1 MRRLLLLLALAT
13 AALTASG
20 QAVGLLLRADS
31 LSAANRPADALAA
44 YARADSALRAR
55 PTAPPRSWRLRLLAG
70 QARCHRLVGD
80 YRAALRAYEAMR
92 REGLL
97 DIRAALNLSNLYLTL
112 GLYTDAVGLLEPLR
126 PAVGQTTRLL
136 NLASAYAYLGRP
148 ADALALLDTAATDSL
163 PAAGQA
169 TLWANRGFI
178 ALSVGRHAEA
188 AASLRTALALT
199 ADSAERCIVRANL
212 ALAESKCGHTSEA
225 LAQLDTCLGW
235 QSAHLGQRHP
245 DYAISVRKRAEVLL
259 DAGRPAEAADEFER
273 YFNLTRDYVCRSFG
287 FLTEK
292 QRQDFWYTHH
302 PLVAECFATEDARPR
317 LLYDVAL
324 FSKGLLLQ
332 VGRDFEAS
340 ARRDTATA
348 RLYAAVADLRRRAG
362 ADSLAPGRREALHA
376 AADACE
382 RDLLRRMPDYRQYTA
397 ALRLT
402 AADVSARLSP
412 GEAAV
417 EFVRYDD
424 SGTSRYAAL
433 VATPGGTV
441 RHVGLWTED
450 SLRHFRLAG
459 GATVADAL
467 ASLHAGDKDALYAD
481 STLSAYV
488 WRPLADV
495 LDSHSRVYF
504 SPDGLL
510 HLLAVEHLPDAR
522 QGRAR
527 LMRLSST
534 RELCL
539 SRPAPAPRAL
549 VMGGLSYDDC
559 DRSGHKPTAQPDR
572 SASRVLASLGLPPA
586 ARSGYAY
593 LPATADE
600 ADSVSRL
607 LRRTWPEADVACL
620 KGRHGSEEAFK
631 SHAPGC
637 GLIHMATHGF
647 CFVEADVAEPLVYCR
662 DSLREDATLDR
673 SGLIMAGAN
682 RMVRPAFS
690 AYDDGVLLSREVAS
704 LHLDSAALVV
714 LSACQTGLGPVT
726 PEGVFGLQR
735 GLKKAG
741 AGALLVSLWNVDDRA
756 TRLLM
761 TRFYTH
767 LAGGATMTDALR
779 MAQDDV
785 RRHAVSVDV
794 ETNEDDTT
802 RPQVRRLGRW
812 VWPKKTRPVTLHPYA
827 DPRYWAAFVLIDG
840 AGR

>member
-112 GLYTDAVGLLEPLR
+112 GLYTDAANLLEPLR
-126 PAVGQTTRLL
+126 PAVGQATRLL

-235 QSAHLGQRHP
+235 QSTHLGQRHP

-348 RLYAAVADLRRRAG
+348 RLYAAVADLRRQAE
-362 ADSLAPGRREALHA
+362 ADSLTPSQREALHA

-382 RDLLRRMPDYRQYTA
+382 RDLMTRMPDYLQYTA

-402 AADVSARLSP
+402 TADVTVRLSP

-417 EFVRYDD
+417 EFVRYVGH
-424 SGTSRYAAL
+424 GTSRYAAL
-433 VATPGGTV
+433 VATHDGAV
-441 RHVGLWTED
+441 RHVPLWPED
-450 SLRHFRLAG
+450 SLRHFRLTG
-459 GATVADAL
+459 GTTVADAL
-467 ASLHAGDKDALYAD
+467 ASLRAGDKDMLYTD
-481 STLSAYV
+481 SALSAYI
-488 WRPLADV
+488 WGPLADV
-495 LDSHSRVYF
+495 LGRYDRVYF
-504 SPDGLL
+504 APDGLL
-510 HLLAVEHLPDAR
+510 HLLAIEHLSDAR
-522 QGRAR
+522 QKHTE
-527 LMRLSST
+527 LLRLSST
-534 RELCL
+534 RELCFL
-539 SRPAPAPRAL
+539 RSEPTPRAL

-559 DRSGHKPTAQPDR
+559 DRRTRPSATPPDR
-572 SASRVLASLGLPPA
+572 RASRVLASLSLPPA
-586 ARSGYAY
+586 ARGGYAY

-637 GLIHMATHGF
+637 GLIHLATHGF
-647 CFVEADVAEPLVYCR
+647 CFVEADVAEPLAYCR

-690 AYDDGVLLSREVAS
+690 AYDDGVLLSREMAS

-827 DPRYWAAFVLIDG
+827 DPRYWAAFVLIDS

>member
-112 GLYTDAVGLLEPLR
+112 GLYTDAASLLEPLR
-126 PAVGQTTRLL
+126 PTVGQATRLL

-148 ADALALLDTAATDSL
+148 ADALSLLDTAAHDSL
-163 PAAGQA
+163 SSALRA
-169 TLWANRGFI
+169 TLRANQGYI
-178 ALSVGRHAEA
+178 ALSVGRHSEA
-188 AASLRTALALT
+188 TAALRTALALT
-199 ADSAERCIVRANL
+199 TDNAERCIVRANL
-212 ALAESKCGHTSEA
+212 ALAESKCGHTAEA
-225 LAQLDTCLGW
+225 LAQIDTCLNW
-235 QSAHLGQRHP
+235 QSANLGLRHP

-259 DAGRPAEAADEFER
+259 DAGRQTEAADEFGR

-292 QRQDFWYTHH
+292 HRQDFWYTHR
-302 PLVAECFATEDARPR
+302 PLVTECYATEGAAPK
-317 LLYDVAL
+317 LLYDVTL

-332 VGRDFEAS
+332 IGRDFEAA
-340 ARRDTATA
+340 ARRDTSTA
-348 RLYAAVADLRRRAG
+348 RLYSAIAGLRRQAE
-362 ADSLAPGRREALHA
+362 ADSLTPSQREALHA

-402 AADVSARLSP
+402 AADVAARLSP

-433 VATPGGTV
+433 VATHDGAV
-441 RHVGLWTED
+441 RHVPLWPED
-450 SLRHFRLAG
+450 SLRHFRLTG
-459 GATVADAL
+459 GTTVADAL
-467 ASLHAGDKDALYAD
+467 ASLRAGDKDMLYTD
-481 STLSAYV
+481 SALSAYI
-488 WRPLADV
+488 WGPLADV
-495 LDSHSRVYF
+495 LGRYDRVYF
-504 SPDGLL
+504 APDGLL
-510 HLLAVEHLPDAR
+510 HLLAIEHLSDAR
-522 QGRAR
+522 QKHTE
-527 LMRLSST
+527 LLRLSST
-534 RELCL
+534 RELCFL
-539 SRPAPAPRAL
+539 RSEPTPRAL

-559 DRSGHKPTAQPDR
+559 DRRTRPSATPPDR
-572 SASRVLASLGLPPA
+572 RASRVLASLSLPPA
-586 ARSGYAY
+586 ARGSYAY

-600 ADSVSRL
+600 ADSVCRL
-607 LRRTWPEADVACL
+607 LRRIWPEADITCL
-620 KGRHGSEEAFK
+620 KGTHGSEEAFK
-631 SHAPGC
+631 AGAPSHS
-637 GLIHMATHGF
+637 LIHVATHGF
-647 CFVEADVAEPLVYCR
+647 CFAGTDVPEPLAYCR

-673 SGLIMAGAN
+673 SGLVMAGAN
-682 RMVRPAFS
+682 RMVHPSFS
-690 AYDDGVLLSREVAS
+690 AYDDGILLSREVAS

-840 AGR
+840 TGR

>member
-80 YRAALRAYEAMR
+80 YRAALADYETMR
-92 REGLL
+92 NEGLL
-97 DIRAALNLSNLYLTL
+97 DIRTALNLSNLYLTL
-112 GLYTDAVGLLEPLR
+112 GLYADVVNLLEPLR
-126 PAVGQTTRLL
+126 PTVGQATRLL

-148 ADALALLDTAATDSL
+148 ADALSLLDTAAHDSL
-163 PAAGQA
+163 SSALRA
-169 TLWANRGFI
+169 TLRANQGYI
-178 ALSVGRHAEA
+178 ALSVGRHSEA
-188 AASLRTALALT
+188 TASLRTALALT

-212 ALAESKCGHTSEA
+212 SLAESKCGHTSEA

-292 QRQDFWYTHH
+292 HRQDFWYTHR
-302 PLVAECFATEDARPR
+302 PLVTECYATEGAAPK
-317 LLYDVAL
+317 LLYDVTL

-332 VGRDFEAS
+332 IGRDFEAA
-340 ARRDTATA
+340 ARRDTSTA
-348 RLYAAVADLRRRAG
+348 RLYSAIAGLRRQAE
-362 ADSLAPGRREALHA
+362 ADSLTPSQREALHT

-382 RDLLRRMPDYRQYTA
+382 RDLMARMPDYLQYTA

-402 AADVSARLSP
+402 TADVTVRLSP
-412 GEAAV
+412 TEAAV
-417 EFVRYDD
+417 EFVRYVGH
-424 SGTSRYAAL
+424 GTSRYAAL
-433 VATPGGTV
+433 VATHDGAV
-441 RHVGLWTED
+441 RHVPLWPED
-450 SLRHFRLAG
+450 SLRHFRLTG
-459 GATVADAL
+459 GTTVADAL
-467 ASLHAGDKDALYAD
+467 ASLRAGDKDMLYTD
-481 STLSAYV
+481 SALSAYI
-488 WRPLADV
+488 WGPLADV
-495 LDSHSRVYF
+495 LGRYDRVYF
-504 SPDGLL
+504 APDGLL
-510 HLLAVEHLPDAR
+510 HLLAIEHLPDAR
-522 QGRAR
+522 QKHTE
-527 LMRLSST
+527 LLRLSST
-534 RELCL
+534 RELCFL
-539 SRPAPAPRAL
+539 RSEPTPRAL

-559 DRSGHKPTAQPDR
+559 DRRTRPSATPPDR
-572 SASRVLASLGLPPA
+572 RASRVLASLGLPPA
-586 ARSGYAY
+586 ARGGYAY

-637 GLIHMATHGF
+637 GLIHLATHGF
-647 CFVEADVAEPLVYCR
+647 CFVEADVAEPLAYCR

-690 AYDDGVLLSREVAS
+690 AYDDGVLLSREMAS

-840 AGR
+840 TGR

>member
-80 YRAALRAYEAMR
+80 YRAALADYETMR
-92 REGLL
+92 NEGLL
-97 DIRAALNLSNLYLTL
+97 DIRTALNLSNLYLTL
-112 GLYTDAVGLLEPLR
+112 GLYADAASLLEPLR
-126 PAVGQTTRLL
+126 PTVGQATRLL

-148 ADALALLDTAATDSL
+148 ADALSLLDTAAHDSL
-163 PAAGQA
+163 SAAGQA
-169 TLWANRGFI
+169 TLRANQGYI
-178 ALSVGRHAEA
+178 ALSVGRHSEA
-188 AASLRTALALT
+188 TAALRTALALT
-199 ADSAERCIVRANL
+199 TDNAERCIVRANL
-212 ALAESKCGHTSEA
+212 ALAESKCGHTAEA
-225 LAQLDTCLGW
+225 LAQIDTCLNW
-235 QSAHLGQRHP
+235 QSAHLGQRHS

-332 VGRDFEAS
+332 IGRDFEAA
-340 ARRDTATA
+340 ARRDTSTA
-348 RLYAAVADLRRRAG
+348 RLYSAIAGLRRQAE
-362 ADSLAPGRREALHA
+362 ADSLTPSQREALHT

-402 AADVSARLSP
+402 TADVTVRLSP
-412 GEAAV
+412 TEAAV
-417 EFVRYDD
+417 EFVRYVGH
-424 SGTSRYAAL
+424 GTSRYAAL
-433 VATPGGTV
+433 VATHDGAV
-441 RHVGLWTED
+441 RHVPLWPED
-450 SLRHFRLAG
+450 SLRHFRLTG
-459 GATVADAL
+459 GTTVADAL
-467 ASLHAGDKDALYAD
+467 ASLRAGDKDMLYTD
-481 STLSAYV
+481 SALSAYI
-488 WRPLADV
+488 WGPLADV
-495 LDSHSRVYF
+495 LGRYDRVYF
-504 SPDGLL
+504 APDGLL
-510 HLLAVEHLPDAR
+510 HLLAIEHLSDAR
-522 QGRAR
+522 QKHTE
-527 LMRLSST
+527 LLRLSST
-534 RELCL
+534 RELCFL
-539 SRPAPAPRAL
+539 RSEPTPRAL

-559 DRSGHKPTAQPDR
+559 DRRTRPSATPPDR
-572 SASRVLASLGLPPA
+572 RASRVLASLSLPPA
-586 ARSGYAY
+586 ARGSYAY

-600 ADSVSRL
+600 ADSVCRL
-607 LRRTWPEADVACL
+607 LRRIWPEADITCL
-620 KGRHGSEEAFK
+620 KGTHGSEEAFK
-631 SHAPGC
+631 AGAPSHS
-637 GLIHMATHGF
+637 LIHVATHGF
-647 CFVEADVAEPLVYCR
+647 CFAGTDVPEPLAYCR

-673 SGLIMAGAN
+673 SGLVMAGAN
-682 RMVRPAFS
+682 RMVHPSFS
-690 AYDDGVLLSREVAS
+690 AYDDGILLSREVAS
-704 LHLDSAALVV
+704 LQLDSAALVV

-767 LAGGATMTDALR
+767 LASGATMADALR
-779 MAQDDV
+779 RAQDDV
-785 RRHAVSVDV
+785 RRHTVCIEI
-794 ETNEDDTT
+794 ETDEDDTT
-802 RPQVRRLGRW
+802 RTQVRRLGRW

-840 AGR
+840 TGR

>member
-1 MRRLLLLLALAT
+1 MTR
-13 AALTASG
+13 
-20 QAVGLLLRADS
+20 V
-31 LSAANRPADALAA
+31 
-44 YARADSALRAR
+44 

-70 QARCHRLVGD
+70 QAHSHRLVGD
-80 YRAALRAYEAMR
+80 YRAALADYETMR
-92 REGLL
+92 NEGLL
-97 DIRAALNLSNLYLTL
+97 DIRTALNLSNLYLTL
-112 GLYTDAVGLLEPLR
+112 GLYADVVNLLEPLR
-126 PAVGQTTRLL
+126 PTVGQATRLL

-259 DAGRPAEAADEFER
+259 DAGRQTEAADEFGR

-292 QRQDFWYTHH
+292 HRQDFWYTHR
-302 PLVAECFATEDARPR
+302 PLVTECYATEGAAPK
-317 LLYDVAL
+317 LLYDVTL

-348 RLYAAVADLRRRAG
+348 RLYAAVADLRRRAV

-402 AADVSARLSP
+402 TADVTVRLSP
-412 GEAAV
+412 TEAAV
-417 EFVRYDD
+417 EFVRYVGH
-424 SGTSRYAAL
+424 GTSRYAAL
-433 VATPGGTV
+433 VATHDGTV
-441 RHVGLWTED
+441 RHVPLWPED
-450 SLRHFRLAG
+450 SLRHFRLTG
-459 GATVADAL
+459 GTTVADAL
-467 ASLHAGDKDALYAD
+467 ASLRAGDKDMLYTD
-481 STLSAYV
+481 SALSAYI
-488 WRPLADV
+488 WGPLADV
-495 LDSHSRVYF
+495 LGRYDRVYF
-504 SPDGLL
+504 APDGLL
-510 HLLAVEHLPDAR
+510 HLLAIEHLSDAR
-522 QGRAR
+522 QKHTE
-527 LMRLSST
+527 LLRLSST
-534 RELCL
+534 RELCFL
-539 SRPAPAPRAL
+539 RSEPTPRAL

-572 SASRVLASLGLPPA
+572 RASRVLASLGLPPA
-586 ARSGYAY
+586 ARGGYAY

-637 GLIHMATHGF
+637 GLIHLATHGF
-647 CFVEADVAEPLVYCR
+647 CFVEADVAEPLAYCR
-662 DSLREDATLDR
+662 DSLREDAPLDR

-690 AYDDGVLLSREVAS
+690 AYDDGVLLSREMAS

-756 TRLLM
+756 THLLM
-761 TRFYTH
+761 TRFYSH
-767 LAGGATMTDALR
+767 LASGATMADALR
-779 MAQDDV
+779 RAQDDV
-785 RRHAVSVDV
+785 RRHTVCIEI
-794 ETNEDDTT
+794 ETDEDDTT
-802 RPQVRRLGRW
+802 RTQVRRLGRW
-812 VWPKKTRPVTLHPYA
+812 VWPKKTRPVTLHPYSA
-827 DPRYWAAFVLIDG
+827 PRYWAAFVLIDS